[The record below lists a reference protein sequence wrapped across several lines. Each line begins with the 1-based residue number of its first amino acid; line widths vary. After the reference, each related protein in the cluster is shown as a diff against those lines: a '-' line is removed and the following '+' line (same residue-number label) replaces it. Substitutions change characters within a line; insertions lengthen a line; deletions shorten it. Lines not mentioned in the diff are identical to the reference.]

1 MGIPGI
7 NEGAQPIGRE
17 RGRQSIGGA
26 LAEVRK
32 TSYRGRTMK
41 TRLSLLLG
49 LLIAVTPA
57 SVAAQSD
64 TAPLPEAADP
74 TLVEQICEATSAD
87 ATELSACIDS
97 VGSALAQMVEEVPQE
112 EQTLLD
118 QIASTVDDTLDD
130 LRDVDIEGAFNDVL
144 ESAQEFDV
152 DEALAGAQE
161 AVDQA
166 ISDAQTAI
174 DELELPSDIDVQG
187 ALEDAV
193 AEALTT
199 TEEFDFEAAVND
211 ALAEAQTAIDEAD
224 LQGTVDEAVA
234 ALGDAVA
241 EAQVIVTESQAW
253 AMENRTAVCRGG
265 SISLGTTVGV
275 AVFVLTGVEW
285 LGLQAFWATERFT
298 NGVCGDVVGDE

>member
-1 MGIPGI
+1 
-7 NEGAQPIGRE
+7 
-17 RGRQSIGGA
+17 
-26 LAEVRK
+26 
-32 TSYRGRTMK
+32 MK
-41 TRLSLLLG
+41 TRLTLLLG

-57 SVAAQSD
+57 SVAAQAD

-74 TLVEQICEATSAD
+74 TLVNQICEATSAD
-87 ATELSACIDS
+87 AAELSSCIDS
-97 VGSALAQMVEEVPQE
+97 VQSALEQMIEEVPQE

-118 QIASTVDDTLDD
+118 QIASSVDDTLDD
-130 LRDVDIEGAFNDVL
+130 LRDVDIEAAFNDAL
-144 ESAQEFDV
+144 ENAQEFDV
-152 DEALAGAQE
+152 DAALAGAQE
-161 AVDQA
+161 AIDQA

-193 AEALTT
+193 AEALTA

-211 ALAEAQTAIDEAD
+211 ALAEAQGAIDEAD
-224 LQGTVDEAVA
+224 LQGTVDDAVA

-298 NGVCGDVVGDE
+298 NGVCGDVVGDESIR